1 MYSKIKELCKRNNI
15 SISELESELDFPR
28 GSICKWDINVPS
40 IAKVKAVAE
49 YFDITIDELLEDVD
63 KMNVDT
69 ISKKLVELRGDKRQ
83 EDVAKALNIAQ
94 STYAMYE
101 TGKRI
106 PSDKV
111 KMRIAD
117 YYSTTVQDIFYQHD
131 DDEGYL
137 RFEELLKEKGVSAY
151 RVAQETGVSTATLT
165 SWKKG
170 VYTPKPEK
178 LQKLADYFGVQI
190 SCFINIP
197 EISLKDVPTDVLLA
211 EIKRRCGGED
221 E

>member
-1 MYSKIKELCKRNNI
+1 MYSRVKELCKRNNI

-63 KMNVDT
+63 KINVGA
-69 ISKKLVELRGDKRQ
+69 ISKKLVQLRGDKRQ
-83 EDVAKALNIAQ
+83 GDVAKALNIAQ

-117 YYSTTVQDIFYQHD
+117 YYDTTVQDIFYQHE
-131 DDEGYL
+131 DEGYL

-170 VYTPKPEK
+170 AYTPKPEK

-190 SCFINIP
+190 SCFIDIP

-211 EIKRRCGGED
+211 EIKRRCGD
-221 E
+221 KD